1 MSKLKAISLTICI
14 SMVPYQLASAKYD
27 GSVPLLCA
35 PIQAIE
41 CGVEDD
47 CHRGT
52 ADSVDIPQF
61 LKIDFEEKIIMA
73 ADESEKKAI
82 IKSLEHVDGKM
93 IMQGTQNGRGWTM
106 VIRKNRERCRR
117 RYLMT
122 RLVLSYS
129 VPAHRLNNVS
139 GSTSP
144 NEHTSLISKYS
155 KILDRSA
162 NGL

>member
-93 IMQGTQNGRGWTM
+93 IMQGTQNGRGWTL
-106 VIRKNRERCRR
+106 VISEESGK
-117 RYLMT
+117 MSAT
-122 RLVLSYS
+122 ISDDQVGFVLFGACT
-129 VPAHRLNNVS
+129 PL
-139 GSTSP
+139 
-144 NEHTSLISKYS
+144 K
-155 KILDRSA
+155 
-162 NGL
+162 

>member
-1 MSKLKAISLTICI
+1 MNKLKAIGLAICI

-41 CGVEDD
+41 CGVGGD

-52 ADSVDIPQF
+52 ADSVNIPQF

-93 IMQGTQNGRGWTM
+93 IMQGTQNGRGWTL
-106 VIRKNRERCRR
+106 VISEESGK
-117 RYLMT
+117 MSAT
-122 RLVLSYS
+122 ISDVQVGFVLFGACT
-129 VPAHRLNNVS
+129 PL
-139 GSTSP
+139 
-144 NEHTSLISKYS
+144 K
-155 KILDRSA
+155 
-162 NGL
+162 

>member
-1 MSKLKAISLTICI
+1 MSKLKAIGLAICI

-41 CGVEDD
+41 CGVGDD

-52 ADSVDIPQF
+52 ADSVNIPQF

-82 IKSLEHVDGKM
+82 IKSLEHIDGKM

-106 VIRKNRERCRR
+106 VISEESGKMSATISNDQVGF
-117 RYLMT
+117 
-122 RLVLSYS
+122 VLFD
-129 VPAHRLNNVS
+129 VCTPL
-139 GSTSP
+139 
-144 NEHTSLISKYS
+144 K
-155 KILDRSA
+155 
-162 NGL
+162 